1 MRREEALA
9 RLAAHRGELQS
20 MGIES
25 LSIFGS
31 VARDE
36 AADGSDVDLLVEF
49 ARPIGLLEFARVR
62 RRLTEILGCQADLV
76 TVAALRDE
84 MRSEVLKEA
93 IRAA

>member
-1 MRREEALA
+1 MRRDEALA
-9 RLAAHRGELQS
+9 RLAAHRSELQS
-20 MGIES
+20 MGIAS

-36 AADGSDVDLLVEF
+36 AADSSDVDLLVEF
-49 ARPIGLLEFARVR
+49 AKPVGLLEFARVR
-62 RRLTEILGCQADLV
+62 RRLTEILGCEADLV

-84 MRSEVLKEA
+84 MRDEVLKEA